1 MDDPDGRL
9 RVADFP
15 RPPAIEP
22 ERRMI
27 VIVLGGVTI
36 AETRA
41 AWRILETTHPP
52 TYYLPPDAFVPGSVL
67 IGQRRSHCEWKG
79 TATYVTLH
87 GGRKTEVDAGWFYPD
102 PTPPYAALRGHIA
115 VYAGRMDACY
125 VGEERVTP
133 QPGGFYG
140 GWITPELIGPF
151 KGAPGTEW
159 W

>member
-15 RPPAIEP
+15 RPPAIQREK
-22 ERRMI
+22 RRI
-27 VIVLGGVTI
+27 VVVLGGVTI
-36 AETRA
+36 AETAA

-52 TYYLPPDAFVPGSVL
+52 TYYLPPDAFAPGSVVPS
-67 IGQRRSHCEWKG
+67 QRRSHCEWKG
-79 TATYVTLH
+79 TARYVSLH
-87 GGRKTEVDAGWFYPD
+87 GGGKTEVDAGWFYPD
-102 PTPPYAALRGHIA
+102 PTLPYAALRDHIA
-115 VYAGRMDACY
+115 LYAGRMDACY